1 MAIFA
6 MTSIYKQ
13 GKKGKL
19 LFIVLELMLNR
30 CLIHLY
36 ADRKDT
42 KLMDGTIIMGTSKN
56 CFILISSF
64 ILSILMA

>member
-42 KLMDGTIIMGTSKN
+42 RCIFYLMDGTIIIVLDERK
-56 CFILISSF
+56 CC
-64 ILSILMA
+64 